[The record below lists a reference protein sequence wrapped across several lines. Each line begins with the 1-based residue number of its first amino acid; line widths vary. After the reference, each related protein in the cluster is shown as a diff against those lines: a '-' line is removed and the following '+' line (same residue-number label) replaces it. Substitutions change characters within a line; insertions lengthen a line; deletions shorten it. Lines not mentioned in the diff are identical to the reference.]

1 VEVMCSNPPSG
12 YIACRS
18 RPLQTAVDVVLVEV
32 DGSVSRRSVFTNR
45 AGRFR
50 LKVAPNRY
58 YVFEPRPPV
67 LGMPTEAVE
76 ITIPPEGT
84 TITLRFTGQT
94 ALDGG
99 LVGRGGATGRS
110 NHCPANV
117 RIETSFRSLQP
128 AFLPPMTPSRPM
140 TENID

>member
-1 VEVMCSNPPSG
+1 MIKSLLCFAAGTFIGVGHVQSADFEIDHLDDLLGATVRGRVVEVMCSNPPSG

-84 TITLRFTGQT
+84 TITLR
-94 ALDGG
+94 
-99 LVGRGGATGRS
+99 VHRS
-110 NHCPANV
+110 DSP
-117 RIETSFRSLQP
+117 
-128 AFLPPMTPSRPM
+128 
-140 TENID
+140 